1 MFCSKCGK
9 EMPDDAVLCT
19 GCGCLL
25 HKKEAPQT
33 VNHGA
38 TDEESRVQNENF
50 TAHVSADS
58 AEKKL
63 QKKAALFFLISL
75 AFLCVSRIMILYI
88 NYRYILSSS
97 LNLYFLEPSVT
108 LDLRPFAIPFAVA
121 AIATGIPSL
130 FFGIKQKGSITLRLL
145 TISVVSV
152 SFTWFVISILSI
164 L

>member
-25 HKKEAPQT
+25 HKKEEPQM
-33 VNHGA
+33 VNKGA

-58 AEKKL
+58 ADKKL

-88 NYRYILSSS
+88 NYRYVLSSS
-97 LNLYFLEPSVT
+97 LIYVLEPSVM